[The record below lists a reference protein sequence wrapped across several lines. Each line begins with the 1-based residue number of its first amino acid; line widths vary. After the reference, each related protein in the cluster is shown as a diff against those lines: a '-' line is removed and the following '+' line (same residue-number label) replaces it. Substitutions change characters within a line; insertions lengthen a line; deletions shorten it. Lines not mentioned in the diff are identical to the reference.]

1 MGVRWGG
8 GLGASFSVSDCA
20 GGFSLPFSFARAEEL
35 SGEELKGLVEVDD
48 WEAAKSLSVSIGWS
62 AMTDIR
68 DSRRNSSGGRF
79 SGCESR
85 SCFFLED
92 LEKGFVGDGFLE
104 REPVVV
110 EDFGVLRL
118 SRSLS
123 REREDAEVEGFFSG
137 EAGGVGRGEEGR
149 GSCGVGVDVFRSSSA
164 AFFLL
169 NIFIGMV
176 LDA

>member
-8 GLGASFSVSDCA
+8 GLGASSSPSA
-20 GGFSLPFSFARAEEL
+20 GADPFSLPFSFAGAEEL
-35 SGEELKGLVEVDD
+35 AGEELNGLVVVDD
-48 WEAAKSLSVSIGWS
+48 GEAAKSLSVSMDPIGWS
-62 AMTDIR
+62 AMTDILE
-68 DSRRNSSGGRF
+68 SRRNSSGGRF

-110 EDFGVLRL
+110 DDFVVLRL

-123 REREDAEVEGFFSG
+123 REREDVEGFFSG
-137 EAGGVGRGEEGR
+137 EAGGVGRGEEGI
-149 GSCGVGVDVFRSSSA
+149 GSCGVCVFLVWSIS
-164 AFFLL
+164 FFLL
-169 NIFIGMV
+169 KRFIVNGCR
-176 LDA
+176 